1 MPGVDVVVVRWPAEA
16 ERRAQLAD
24 RNLPRLLLLNDGI
37 EPPEAH
43 DCLEDWV
50 RLPASE
56 SDVRAR
62 IQGLQARGRT
72 HLRDVPEVDAHGVVR
87 YRDGWV
93 AIPPVEARLAEAL
106 VLASAPWLDMTPPG
120 AHGEPRGLANGKGEA
135 GGAGSTGFFGGLN
148 MDSGELITLPLV
160 RMTHLAPNVC
170 SIWPNGRYWCHD
182 THTISYRRRQ
192 MFCDCPHPTLARRC
206 LLSPL

>member
-1 MPGVDVVVVRWPAEA
+1 VPGVDVVVVRWPAEA

-24 RNLPRLLLLNDGI
+24 RNLPRLLLLDDGI
-37 EPPEAH
+37 EPPEAP

-93 AIPPVEARLAEAL
+93 ALPPVEARLAEAL
-106 VLASAPWLDMTPPG
+106 VLRFCAVVGRDTLRRSVWPGSSPGRNVLDVHVLRLRRRLAPLSLAIRTVRSRGYMLEPADAQTQAEHADASG
-120 AHGEPRGLANGKGEA
+120 GEA
-135 GGAGSTGFFGGLN
+135 AWGVT
-148 MDSGELITLPLV
+148 
-160 RMTHLAPNVC
+160 
-170 SIWPNGRYWCHD
+170 
-182 THTISYRRRQ
+182 
-192 MFCDCPHPTLARRC
+192 
-206 LLSPL
+206 